1 LEHFGVDYGGCS
13 LGPHSLQYRALGPVL
28 VAGPLV
34 SWIIAGLE
42 GAVVV
47 GGVSALGAGLVS
59 IGIPKDSAI
68 KYEAALKT
76 DKFLLIVHGSS
87 DAVYGARFILD
98 GSGSG
103 SYCVHG
109 QPMLTS

>member
-1 LEHFGVDYGGCS
+1 
-13 LGPHSLQYRALGPVL
+13 
-28 VAGPLV
+28 
-34 SWIIAGLE
+34 
-42 GAVVV
+42 
-47 GGVSALGAGLVS
+47 VS

-109 QPMLTS
+109 QPMLTIDIVLHSGFGGHAGSEPVRPI